1 MKWLSILT
9 VVSATAVVLSK
20 DEEFVPCSEL
30 SRELRFP
37 CRCALGPVEA
47 ALEGSP
53 SISIDCDR
61 VVFSGDFPIPFGAPV
76 ISFRQRW
83 SGQQALPT
91 QVNSPKHVLYCFNRK
106 FSAVFDV
113 RSSFAYRRFFGEF
126 PTTNHRKVIVGFT
139 NLIGEAAARR

>member
-1 MKWLSILT
+1 MKWLSILIVVCAT
-9 VVSATAVVLSK
+9 VAILAK
-20 DEEFVPCSEL
+20 DGEFVPCSEL

-61 VVFSGDFPIPFGAPV
+61 VVFSGDFPVPFGAPV
-76 ISFRQRW
+76 VSFRQRW

-91 QVNSPKHVLYCFNRK
+91 QVEMRKHIDVCINRK
-106 FSAVFDV
+106 FSVVSDV
-113 RSSFAYRRFFGEF
+113 RTSFTYRRFFGEL
-126 PTTNHRKVIVGFT
+126 PAANHGKVVVGFT
-139 NLIGEAAARR
+139 GIVGHASTRR